1 MIHFP
6 SLRLC
11 ETLPTLRRISVVHPI
26 RTAVAVSIVARTEPR
41 HAAHRMSAVFRLL
54 GSALVWFTWVTVHA
68 HAESALV
75 FQTDFGT
82 KDGAVAAMKGVAFGV
97 NPALKQFDLTHEIP
111 AYNVWEAAYRLKQTS
126 PYWPSNT
133 VFVSV
138 VDPGVGTD
146 RKAVVLRTK
155 SGQMFVGPDNGTF
168 TFLAESPGVD
178 AVREIDVSRQRLQG
192 SQDSHTFHGRDVF
205 AYVGARLAAGQL
217 EFGDVGP
224 RLTNDVVRLSY
235 QQATMSHG
243 ALMGG
248 IPVLDPQYGNVWSN
262 IGNELFQ
269 QLQPK
274 YGEVFAVTIRHAGRS
289 VLERRAVY
297 VRSFG
302 DVPPGKPLV
311 YLNSLLDVSL
321 AINQG
326 DYARQFKIG
335 SGPDWTMELRKVPG
349 AK

>member
-1 MIHFP
+1 
-6 SLRLC
+6 
-11 ETLPTLRRISVVHPI
+11 
-26 RTAVAVSIVARTEPR
+26 
-41 HAAHRMSAVFRLL
+41 MSAFLRFL
-54 GSALVWFTWVTVHA
+54 GSALAWLAWIAIHA
-68 HAESALV
+68 RAESALV

-82 KDGAVAAMKGVAFGV
+82 KDGAVAAMKGVAYGV
-97 NPALKQFDLTHEIP
+97 SPALKQFDLTHEIP

-155 SGQMFVGPDNGTF
+155 SGQLFVGPDNGTF
-168 TFLAESPGVD
+168 TFLAEAPGVD
-178 AVREIDVSRQRLQG
+178 EVREIDVPRQRLRG
-192 SQDSHTFHGRDVF
+192 SQESHTFHGRDVF

-217 EFGDVGP
+217 ELADVGP
-224 RLTNDVVRLSY
+224 RLTNDVVRLAY
-235 QQATMSHG
+235 QHATGSQG
-243 ALMGG
+243 ALVGG

-262 IGNELFQ
+262 IGNELFL

-274 YGEVFAVTIRHAGRS
+274 YGEVFVVKLRHAGRTI
-289 VLERRAVY
+289 LKRRAVY

-321 AINQG
+321 ALNQG
-326 DYARQFKIG
+326 DFARQFKIG
-335 SGPDWTMELRKVPG
+335 SGPDWTLELRKVPG